1 MCQNG
6 IFFPISGA
14 FKMEEG
20 NALRDAYE
28 RPGFR
33 PKRTPLGFLMFF
45 RAEVGGSAAG
55 VRASP

>member
-1 MCQNG
+1 
-6 IFFPISGA
+6 
-14 FKMEEG
+14 MEEG

-55 VRASP
+55 CALHHRDLVALGSL